1 MAARS
6 KPDSDTVPSI
16 AKKPRENEQ
25 ITKAEQGARIMKRKE
40 QQQKVK
46 QFEKAMKEVCTAW
59 ILDTRYMCDT
69 GVEGDKERGE
79 STGET
84 ETDGPGPGQLSRRE
98 F

>member
-1 MAARS
+1 M
-6 KPDSDTVPSI
+6 
-16 AKKPRENEQ
+16 
-25 ITKAEQGARIMKRKE
+25 IMKRKE

-59 ILDTRYMCDT
+59 TLDAKYMCDT